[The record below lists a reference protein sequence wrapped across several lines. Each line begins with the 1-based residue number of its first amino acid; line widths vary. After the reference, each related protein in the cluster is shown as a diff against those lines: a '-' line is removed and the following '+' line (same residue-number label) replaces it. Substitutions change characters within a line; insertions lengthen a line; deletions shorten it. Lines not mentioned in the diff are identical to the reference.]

1 LFLDD
6 AFGVESEISLAC
18 AVHYTA
24 YQTSPLG
31 RTILGPEEN
40 IKNMTRDHIVNYIQA
55 NYVAPRM
62 VVVAAGNVDHDAFT
76 AQVAKAFAATPETPS
91 GPSVITSQSPAWFTG
106 SDIRVRDDD
115 VRTLGPY
122 LSPFSSLPLSSYLF
136 GCQVCFVWLLAVE
149 VFALSMNDFVFL
161 CGCRLDLSH
170 LKHDPG
176 LAQRRLMPWL

>member
-1 LFLDD
+1 M
-6 AFGVESEISLAC
+6 
-18 AVHYTA
+18 HYTA

>member
-1 LFLDD
+1 LDD
-6 AFGVESEISLAC
+6 AICVESEISLAC

-76 AQVAKAFAATPETPS
+76 AQVAKAFAATPENPS

-115 VRTLGPY
+115 VRTVGPY
-122 LSPFSSLPLSSYLF
+122 LPPSSLPPPPSLHPFLFLVAKSCRFSRGFLLSLF
-136 GCQVCFVWLLAVE
+136 
-149 VFALSMNDFVFL
+149 S
-161 CGCRLDLSH
+161 R
-170 LKHDPG
+170 
-176 LAQRRLMPWL
+176 